1 MNSTDIYQPIDQQI
15 GIEVHF
21 ENETVWL
28 TQEQMGI
35 LFQCDASVITRHI
48 RNIFKEGELEDKGT
62 MQKMAVDG
70 SDKHVPFYNLDV
82 IISVGYR
89 VSVKCGTHFRHWAIH
104 RLKEYLVED
113 YAINQMTIV

>member
-1 MNSTDIYQPIDQQI
+1 MNSTDMYQPIDHQM

-35 LFQCDASVITRHI
+35 LFQCDASVIARHI

-62 MQKMAVDG
+62 MQKMSVDS
-70 SDKHVPFYNLDV
+70 SDKPVSFYNLDV

-89 VSVKCGTHFRHWAIH
+89 VNVKCGTHFRHWATQ

-113 YAINQMTIV
+113 YAINQMTII